1 MEVQINRQYKNETR
15 NQLVVPI
22 QATKYMV
29 TYQVTQATTDNPMKE
44 FKCSTDRFLNL
55 YKIAK

>member
-1 MEVQINRQYKNETR
+1 MEIQINRQYKNETR

-22 QATKYMV
+22 QANKHMV
-29 TYQVTQATTDNPMKE
+29 TYQVTQATTDNQIKE

-55 YKIAK
+55 YKLAK

>member
-22 QATKYMV
+22 SEKEGMV
-29 TYQVTQATTDNPMKE
+29 TYQVTQATTDNSIKE